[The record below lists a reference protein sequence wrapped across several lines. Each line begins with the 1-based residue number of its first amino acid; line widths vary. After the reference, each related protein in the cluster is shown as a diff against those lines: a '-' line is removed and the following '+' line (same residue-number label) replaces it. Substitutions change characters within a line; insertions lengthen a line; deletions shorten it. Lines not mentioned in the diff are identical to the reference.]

1 MFDRL
6 SCKRFPVNNKNA
18 GIGFFKPGPT
28 PAGFDNDFFDLNR
41 SCLSVFGKDLTAAEY
56 QKNQKCVQ

>member
-6 SCKRFPVNNKNA
+6 SCKHFPVNNKNA

-28 PAGFDNDFFDLNR
+28 PAGFDNDLVNFNLRCSSIFSKHLA
-41 SCLSVFGKDLTAAEY
+41 AAEY
-56 QKNQKCVQ
+56 QKNQKSVQ

>member
-28 PAGFDNDFFDLNR
+28 PAGFDNDLFDLNR
-41 SCLSVFGKDLTAAEY
+41 SCPSVFEKD
-56 QKNQKCVQ
+56 

>member
-18 GIGFFKPGPT
+18 GIGFFKPFPT
-28 PAGFDNDFFDLNR
+28 PAGFDNDLFDLNR
-41 SCLSVFGKDLTAAEY
+41 SCPSVFEKD
-56 QKNQKCVQ
+56 